1 MAWVRFVLWWMP
13 YSCGFEAC
21 LNPTCEGVY
30 VTAWINKCIKSGGKN
45 STQDLLSTHWVMVL
59 PFDTD
64 KNGWQSLGLK
74 MSVAILRRRSE
85 VVTQVP
91 SSNPRQSWLYLDF
104 SDNKSLWDLRWKKD
118 AYIVFSFLFTPRC
131 GFTSQHLLEFF
142 KLSELWHSGR
152 QTTAS
157 MCIWTVEQCRW
168 AQQGSHIKSCKHD
181 TRSIYQ
187 PSRSA
192 CLICLCCLEFI

>member
-104 SDNKSLWDLRWKKD
+104 SIIIKVCGIWGGKKMRTLCFPFYSHQDVGSPPSISWSSSSSVNFGILVGKLRQACAFEPLNSAD
-118 AYIVFSFLFTPRC
+118 
-131 GFTSQHLLEFF
+131 E
-142 KLSELWHSGR
+142 
-152 QTTAS
+152 
-157 MCIWTVEQCRW
+157 
-168 AQQGSHIKSCKHD
+168 
-181 TRSIYQ
+181 RS
-187 PSRSA
+187 RDHT
-192 CLICLCCLEFI
+192 